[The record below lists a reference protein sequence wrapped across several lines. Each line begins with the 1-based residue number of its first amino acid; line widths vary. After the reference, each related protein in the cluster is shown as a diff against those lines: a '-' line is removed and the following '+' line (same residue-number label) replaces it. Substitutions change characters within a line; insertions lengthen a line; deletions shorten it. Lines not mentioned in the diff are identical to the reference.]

1 MKNWSTDEEK
11 LAKHPKKHSIWR
23 LESLIN
29 FGLDGGKIKESDL
42 RKSWGSLKI
51 DPAKRKFLDL
61 LLHGN

>member
-1 MKNWSTDEEK
+1 MKNWSTDEKK
-11 LAKHPKKHSIWR
+11 LAKHHKEHSIWR

-29 FGLDGGKIKESDL
+29 FGLDGSKIKESEL
-42 RKSWGSLKI
+42 RQSWLSLKI

>member
-11 LAKHPKKHSIWR
+11 LKKTPLEYTRWR

-29 FGLDGGKIKESDL
+29 FGLDGSKINEIDL
-42 RKSWGSLKI
+42 RQEWGVLRI

-61 LLHGN
+61 LIHGN